1 MSLIF
6 AALLQVATPTYV
18 DPQDRIIRS
27 ANELAPWCKSE
38 AEARL
43 VAEGKTTYQ
52 WTSSQIVRGN
62 VLHVE
67 GKLRVQGG
75 DVQVNCRIAKGARLR
90 YAFIEVVPL

>member
-1 MSLIF
+1 MSLIA

-18 DPQDRIIRS
+18 DPQDRIIQTTS
-27 ANELAPWCKSE
+27 ELAPWCRSE
-38 AEARL
+38 AEARV

-75 DVQVNCRIAKGARLR
+75 DVQVQCRIARGARLR
-90 YAFIEVVPL
+90 YASIELLPL